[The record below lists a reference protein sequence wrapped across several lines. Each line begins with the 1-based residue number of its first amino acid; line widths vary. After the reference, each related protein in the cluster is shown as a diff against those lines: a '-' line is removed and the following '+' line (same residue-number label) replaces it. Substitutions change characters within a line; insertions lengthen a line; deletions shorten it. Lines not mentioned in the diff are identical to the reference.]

1 MCTKLIRK
9 IFSFK
14 RNYRLDWHIFL
25 IYSPIQDDGCVRK
38 TNVWYFFTVDATGK
52 KIRGQA
58 DGKVNDY
65 DQYGKLT
72 FALICIC

>member
-1 MCTKLIRK
+1 MRE
-9 IFSFK
+9 
-14 RNYRLDWHIFL
+14 
-25 IYSPIQDDGCVRK
+25 
-38 TNVWYFFTVDATGK
+38 TNVWYLFAVDATGK

-72 FALICIC
+72 TDIYIYESIEVWHMLHVGGVRSMI

>member
-1 MCTKLIRK
+1 MRET
-9 IFSFK
+9 
-14 RNYRLDWHIFL
+14 D
-25 IYSPIQDDGCVRK
+25 
-38 TNVWYFFTVDATGK
+38 VWYLFAVDATGK

-72 FALICIC
+72 FAPVYIYLLNFGAC

>member
-1 MCTKLIRK
+1 
-9 IFSFK
+9 
-14 RNYRLDWHIFL
+14 
-25 IYSPIQDDGCVRK
+25 VRE
-38 TNVWYFFTVDATGK
+38 TNVWYLFAVDATGK

-72 FALICIC
+72 FALISIKLWYMLSVGSVQSVS

>member
-1 MCTKLIRK
+1 
-9 IFSFK
+9 
-14 RNYRLDWHIFL
+14 
-25 IYSPIQDDGCVRK
+25 
-38 TNVWYFFTVDATGK
+38 VDATGK

-72 FALICIC
+72 FALILCTDTDKNK

>member
-1 MCTKLIRK
+1 M
-9 IFSFK
+9 
-14 RNYRLDWHIFL
+14 
-25 IYSPIQDDGCVRK
+25 RK
-38 TNVWYFFTVDATGK
+38 TNVWYLFTVDATGK

-72 FALICIC
+72 FALIYIYIYKLWYMLSVGNV

>member
-1 MCTKLIRK
+1 
-9 IFSFK
+9 
-14 RNYRLDWHIFL
+14 
-25 IYSPIQDDGCVRK
+25 VRK
-38 TNVWYFFTVDATGK
+38 TNVWYLFTVDATGK

-72 FALICIC
+72 FALIYIYIYKLWYMLSVGNV

>member
-1 MCTKLIRK
+1 M
-9 IFSFK
+9 
-14 RNYRLDWHIFL
+14 
-25 IYSPIQDDGCVRK
+25 RK
-38 TNVWYFFTVDATGK
+38 TGVCYLFTVDATGK

-72 FALICIC
+72 FSLIYIYKLWYMLSVGNVQSMS

>member
-1 MCTKLIRK
+1 
-9 IFSFK
+9 
-14 RNYRLDWHIFL
+14 
-25 IYSPIQDDGCVRK
+25 VRK
-38 TNVWYFFTVDATGK
+38 TNVWYLFAVDATGK

-72 FALICIC
+72 FGLIHICQTLVYVECWKHAKYQLKINKEEWWSCPNG